1 MTAAAKA
8 LPPAREAPA
17 IKPGLLPL
25 IYPSVMLGVFFLVPF
40 GIMLAVSFFRRVEG
54 AFYEPAF
61 VLDNYQRFLSAFF
74 LQTLGISLL
83 IAALTAVVC
92 VAIGFPF
99 TYLLTR
105 LRRRHQVAWLVLL
118 LSVLSLSEVIIGFT
132 WSLLLSRTAGISN
145 LLVWIGLLDRPE
157 SWTPSF
163 AAVLLG
169 LVYLGL
175 PYTVLVL
182 YPPLSRLD
190 PDIPEAARTL
200 GASPVRTFFTVILP
214 GQRRAILAALVM
226 LFVFTLGAYVIPQVL
241 GGPPQWTLS
250 VRITD
255 QALYQS
261 NLPFAAAM
269 AIFLMAVSLA
279 LIGVVL
285 RLGRERGGN
294 A

>member
-1 MTAAAKA
+1 MSEAR
-8 LPPAREAPA
+8 PASG
-17 IKPGLLPL
+17 GLLPL

-40 GIMLAVSFFRRVEG
+40 GIMLAVSFFHRIEG
-54 AFYEPAF
+54 GFYEPAF
-61 VLDNYQRFLSAFF
+61 ELANYQRFLSAFF
-74 LQTLGISLL
+74 LEALGISLL
-83 IAALTAVVC
+83 IAGMTAVIC
-92 VAIGFPF
+92 VVLGFPF

-105 LRRRHQVAWLVLL
+105 LRRRHQVLWLVLL

-132 WSLLLSRTAGISN
+132 WSVLLSRTAGLSN
-145 LLVWIGLLDRPE
+145 LLVWIGLMERPDA
-157 SWTPSF
+157 WTPGLT
-163 AAVLLG
+163 AVTLG

-182 YPPLSRLD
+182 YPPLSRLE

-200 GASPVRTFFTVILP
+200 GASPVRTFFTVIVP
-214 GQRRAILAALVM
+214 GQRRAILSALVM

-241 GGPPQWTLS
+241 GGPPQWTLA

-269 AIFLMAVSLA
+269 AIFLMVVSLG
-279 LIGVVL
+279 LIGLVL
-285 RLGRERGGN
+285 MLGRERQR
-294 A
+294 AA

>member
-1 MTAAAKA
+1 M
-8 LPPAREAPA
+8 REAPA
-17 IKPGLLPL
+17 PRGGILPL

-40 GIMLAVSFFRRVEG
+40 GIMLAMSFFHHVEG
-54 AFYEPAF
+54 AFYQPGFEFA
-61 VLDNYQRFLSAFF
+61 NYRELLSRLFLE
-74 LQTLGISLL
+74 TLGISLL
-83 IAALTAVVC
+83 IAGLTALIC
-92 VAIGFPF
+92 VILGFPF

-105 LRRRHQVAWLVLL
+105 LRRRHQVVWLVLL

-145 LLVWIGLLDRPE
+145 LLVWIGLMDRPE
-157 SWTPSF
+157 AWTPGLV
-163 AAVLLG
+163 AVLLG

-200 GASPVRTFFTVILP
+200 GASPMRTFFTVILP

-241 GGPPQWTLS
+241 GGPPQWTLA

-255 QALYQS
+255 QALYHS
-261 NLPFAAAM
+261 NLPVASAM
-269 AIFLMAVSLA
+269 AIFLMVVSLG
-279 LIGVVL
+279 LIGLVML
-285 RLGRERGGN
+285 LGRERRGM